1 MCGRRGDVETCQGC
15 GEPCG
20 PEGLG
25 ETRCTD
31 CGKAYR
37 VCGACPRQLCDAC
50 LDASLPLFGG
60 YVRLL
65 VGRAPSNRQ
74 PRGCDGG
81 DDGPPACQS

>member
-1 MCGRRGDVETCQGC
+1 MCGRHCDAETCQGC

-31 CGKAYR
+31 CGKAYP
-37 VCGACPRQLCDAC
+37 VCEARPPQLCDAC
-50 LDASLPLFGG
+50 LEASLPLFAA

-65 VGRAPSNRQ
+65 IGRGWSN
-74 PRGCDGG
+74 
-81 DDGPPACQS
+81 